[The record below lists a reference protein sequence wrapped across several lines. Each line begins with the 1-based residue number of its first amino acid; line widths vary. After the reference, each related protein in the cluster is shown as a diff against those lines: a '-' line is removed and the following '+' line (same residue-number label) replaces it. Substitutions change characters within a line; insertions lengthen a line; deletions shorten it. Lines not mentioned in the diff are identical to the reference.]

1 MTTFLYAAGAILLLA
16 NAGVGAWRIL
26 RGPTSADRMLAAE
39 MITTSA
45 IAVLLL
51 LSSVSGQ
58 PALVDVALLFALLAA
73 VAMANFVTRT
83 WTLLRDDK
91 DAREE
96 ARHD

>member
-1 MTTFLYAAGAILLLA
+1 MTSLLYSAAAILLLA

-26 RGPTSADRMLAAE
+26 RGPTSADRMVAAE
-39 MITTSA
+39 LVSTSA

-51 LSSVSGQ
+51 LSVVYAE
-58 PALVDVALLFALLAA
+58 PTLVDIGLLFALLAA

-83 WTLLRDDK
+83 WTLMRHDTSAQK
-91 DAREE
+91 E